1 MEFGSKNRFEAGQP
15 INTDDA
21 MNDMPK
27 NANDVFAQRVQE
39 RVADGTYTQEKA
51 DKLLEKARARSEE
64 KARNQAETDAYNAW
78 ANMTP
83 ADFEARENKVEE
95 EYDPVSTFQIYPRM
109 QGETSAEYGK
119 RLSEIKAAENQYL
132 EEHPEPTVE
141 KAAMSAYRD
150 MVNRRVESGDLKSD
164 EAEAMIQRREEQY
177 AEMEAE
183 KQAEVENAKVAD
195 SFAERQEQ
203 EKMAMAERIRKEV
216 PEALEFLEKHP
227 ELKPE
232 MVAAVRKLEELE
244 KISEINEQTDQKLN
258 EEMVRRNETFMK
270 AVEAFNAA
278 ARANEA
284 ARAKMAGL
292 EADAR
297 NGKTVSEEEF
307 KAVEDEIHATEV
319 NMQEAN
325 AAKKGAED
333 NYNAVEAATRAAAEK
348 QTADIN
354 KRINFYDRAV
364 AEEQEYYNVNVS
376 SLREKMAETEAANEA
391 ARAKMAG
398 LEADARNGKTV
409 SEEEFKAVEDEIHA
423 TEDMMSKIQKSLDFY
438 KGDQKESGEKLDE
451 WVDYKRATDKDQEF
465 IDKLEAAEAEKAG
478 KNTENVAEKD
488 GDGDGDED
496 IEIVAGKD
504 DPEIVAGKDDP
515 EIVAGKDEDGEKTSE
530 EEELETA
537 AKKGLFNKMRNFL
550 GLNEQ
555 AGNGIMSALRHSKIA
570 KAIFVTALSAVIL
583 NSLGGF
589 FSKHL
594 EDKSKD
600 LAQNQVKVEQGTNQ
614 KMPDLNELA
623 RRSLNVVDDSAER
636 KEVLDDLVNTKA
648 YGHDIE
654 VNINEGDW
662 SGTSSFFDANKHGK
676 FDLVSPVTDLEAL
689 KDMKNHEK
697 AEAIAE
703 GLSQKIDDPTLM
715 TEIAA
720 AMGNV
725 KVDGEGKNIQSLSD
739 WNDILRSAQD
749 DDVFRNNLLES
760 IKEGEDGWRDMVSKN
775 DLKLNHVDKGDTYIS
790 PYAVNIAEQGEN
802 PNLMMFVHQEVTA
815 TEDLDCLDFVDRDT
829 GESILDANKIGGYKY
844 NYLKACN
851 LIPEN
856 ATDEA
861 AQKIMAKYKVLGF
874 SQVCSQLLIEHVKT
888 GSGTELDTGT
898 EGTGEE
904 GTGTEG
910 TGEEGTGT
918 EGTGEEGTGTEGTG
932 EEGTGTEGTGEE
944 GTGTEGT
951 GEEGTGTEGT
961 GIEGTG
967 TEDEFNSG
975 IETGINT
982 GTEVEPDNAIN
993 VVPKT
998 EERVAN
1004 EYWDKASVTDY
1015 DQSTRGEVVD
1025 TAKSTKTSV
1034 NQEIT
1039 GSSSNTAQ
1047 DDFLKGGIQSTGN
1060 AATDAKYDGS
1070 NTEGWRGNTP
1080 STETGTQNIQEPT
1093 TPAEVNA
1100 INDSA
1105 ANQGSATANTENR
1118 TDQQNAD
1125 VFNDILNGN

>member
-1 MEFGSKNRFEAGQP
+1 M
-15 INTDDA
+15 
-21 MNDMPK
+21 
-27 NANDVFAQRVQE
+27 
-39 RVADGTYTQEKA
+39 
-51 DKLLEKARARSEE
+51 
-64 KARNQAETDAYNAW
+64 
-78 ANMTP
+78 
-83 ADFEARENKVEE
+83 
-95 EYDPVSTFQIYPRM
+95 
-109 QGETSAEYGK
+109 
-119 RLSEIKAAENQYL
+119 
-132 EEHPEPTVE
+132 
-141 KAAMSAYRD
+141 
-150 MVNRRVESGDLKSD
+150 NRRVESGDLKSD

-325 AAKKGAED
+325 AAKQGAED

-438 KGDQKESGEKLDE
+438 KSDQKESGEKLDE

-594 EDKSKD
+594 ENKSKD

-662 SGTSSFFDANKHGK
+662 SGTSSFFDADKHGK

-815 TEDLDCLDFVDRDT
+815 TENLDCLDFVDRDT

-888 GSGTELDTGT
+888 GSGTELD
-898 EGTGEE
+898 
-904 GTGTEG
+904 TGTEG

>member
-307 KAVEDEIHATEV
+307 KAVEDEIHATEA

-325 AAKKGAED
+325 AAKQGAED

-478 KNTENVAEKD
+478 KDTENVAEKD

-515 EIVAGKDEDGEKTSE
+515 EIVAGKDEDGEKTLE

-662 SGTSSFFDANKHGK
+662 SGTSSFFDADKHGK

-760 IKEGEDGWRDMVSKN
+760 IKEGEDGWRDMMSKN

-815 TEDLDCLDFVDRDT
+815 TENLDCLDFVDRDT

-888 GSGTELDTGT
+888 GSGTELD
-898 EGTGEE
+898 
-904 GTGTEG
+904 TGTEG

>member
-51 DKLLEKARARSEE
+51 DKLLEKARALSEE
-64 KARNQAETDAYNAW
+64 NARNQAETDAYNAW

-164 EAEAMIQRREEQY
+164 DAEAMIQRREEQY

-325 AAKKGAED
+325 AAKQGAED

-725 KVDGEGKNIQSLSD
+725 EIGGKGKNIQSLSD

-749 DDVFRNNLLES
+749 DDVFHNKLLKS

-775 DLKLNHVDKGDTYIS
+775 DLKLNHVNKGAIYIS

-815 TEDLDCLDFVDRDT
+815 TEDLDCLDFVDKNT
-829 GESILDANKIGGYKY
+829 GKSILDANKIGGYKY

-888 GSGTELDTGT
+888 DGGGDKTKTSAGNEGETTTSAGNEGETTTSVGNEGETITPSAVEGETTTPSAVEGETTTPSAVEGETITPSAVEVDNNIVPGSVGN
-898 EGTGEE
+898 EG
-904 GTGTEG
+904 
-910 TGEEGTGT
+910 
-918 EGTGEEGTGTEGTG
+918 
-932 EEGTGTEGTGEE
+932 
-944 GTGTEGT
+944 
-951 GEEGTGTEGT
+951 
-961 GIEGTG
+961 
-967 TEDEFNSG
+967 
-975 IETGINT
+975 ETT
-982 GTEVEPDNAIN
+982 FK

-1080 STETGTQNIQEPT
+1080 STEAGAQNIQEPT
-1093 TPAEVNA
+1093 TPVEVNA

>member
-27 NANDVFAQRVQE
+27 NANDVFAQRVKE

-64 KARNQAETDAYNAW
+64 NARNQAETDAYNAW

-132 EEHPEPTVE
+132 EEHPEPMVE

-183 KQAEVENAKVAD
+183 KQAEMENTKAAD

-307 KAVEDEIHATEV
+307 KAVEDEIHATE
-319 NMQEAN
+319 
-325 AAKKGAED
+325 
-333 NYNAVEAATRAAAEK
+333 
-348 QTADIN
+348 
-354 KRINFYDRAV
+354 
-364 AEEQEYYNVNVS
+364 
-376 SLREKMAETEAANEA
+376 
-391 ARAKMAG
+391 
-398 LEADARNGKTV
+398 
-409 SEEEFKAVEDEIHA
+409 
-423 TEDMMSKIQKSLDFY
+423 DMMSKIQKSLDFY
-438 KGDQKESGEKLDE
+438 KRDQKESGEKLDE
-451 WVDYKRATDKDQEF
+451 WVDYKRAADKDQEF

-488 GDGDGDED
+488 GDGEGDEEIEIVAGKD
-496 IEIVAGKD
+496 DPEIVAGKD

-662 SGTSSFFDANKHGK
+662 SGTSSFFDADKHGK

-725 KVDGEGKNIQSLSD
+725 EIGGKGKNIQSLSD

-749 DDVFRNNLLES
+749 DDVFHNKLLKS

-775 DLKLNHVDKGDTYIS
+775 DLKLNHVNKGAIYIS

-888 GSGTELDTGT
+888 DGGGDKTKTSAGNEGETTTSAGNEGETTTSVGNEGETITPSAVEGETITPSAVEGETITPSAVEGETITPSAVEVDNNIVPGSVGD
-898 EGTGEE
+898 EG
-904 GTGTEG
+904 
-910 TGEEGTGT
+910 
-918 EGTGEEGTGTEGTG
+918 
-932 EEGTGTEGTGEE
+932 
-944 GTGTEGT
+944 
-951 GEEGTGTEGT
+951 
-961 GIEGTG
+961 
-967 TEDEFNSG
+967 
-975 IETGINT
+975 ETT
-982 GTEVEPDNAIN
+982 FK

-998 EERVAN
+998 KERVAN

-1015 DQSTRGEVVD
+1015 EQATRGEVVD
-1025 TAKSTKTSV
+1025 TAKSTNTSV

-1047 DDFLKGGIQSTGN
+1047 DDFLNGGIQSTGN

-1080 STETGTQNIQEPT
+1080 STEAGAQNIQEPT

-1100 INDSA
+1100 VNDSA

-1125 VFNDILNGN
+1125 IFNDILNGN

>member
-27 NANDVFAQRVQE
+27 NANDVFAQRMQE
-39 RVADGTYTQEKA
+39 RVADGTYTQEEA

-164 EAEAMIQRREEQY
+164 DAEAMIQRREEQY

-307 KAVEDEIHATEV
+307 KAVEDEIHATEA

-325 AAKKGAED
+325 AAKQGAED
-333 NYNAVEAATRAAAEK
+333 NYNAVETATRAAAEK

-391 ARAKMAG
+391 ARAKMAE
-398 LEADARNGKTV
+398 LEADARNGKAV

-478 KNTENVAEKD
+478 KNTENVAGKD
-488 GDGDGDED
+488 GDKEGGED

-636 KEVLDDLVNTKA
+636 KEVLGDLVNTKA

-760 IKEGEDGWRDMVSKN
+760 IKEGEDGWRDMMSKN

-815 TEDLDCLDFVDRDT
+815 TENLDCLDFVDRDT

-951 GEEGTGTEGT
+951 G
-961 GIEGTG
+961 IEGTG

-982 GTEVEPDNAIN
+982 GTEVEPDNVIN

>member
-325 AAKKGAED
+325 AAKQGAED

-496 IEIVAGKD
+496 I
-504 DPEIVAGKDDP
+504 EIVAGKDDP

-815 TEDLDCLDFVDRDT
+815 TEDLDCLDFVDRNT

-888 GSGTELDTGT
+888 GSGTELD
-898 EGTGEE
+898 
-904 GTGTEG
+904 TGTEG

>member
-1 MEFGSKNRFEAGQP
+1 
-15 INTDDA
+15 
-21 MNDMPK
+21 
-27 NANDVFAQRVQE
+27 
-39 RVADGTYTQEKA
+39 
-51 DKLLEKARARSEE
+51 
-64 KARNQAETDAYNAW
+64 
-78 ANMTP
+78 MTP

-297 NGKTVSEEEF
+297 NGK
-307 KAVEDEIHATEV
+307 A
-319 NMQEAN
+319 
-325 AAKKGAED
+325 
-333 NYNAVEAATRAAAEK
+333 
-348 QTADIN
+348 
-354 KRINFYDRAV
+354 
-364 AEEQEYYNVNVS
+364 
-376 SLREKMAETEAANEA
+376 
-391 ARAKMAG
+391 
-398 LEADARNGKTV
+398 V

-623 RRSLNVVDDSAER
+623 RRSLNVVDDSVER

-662 SGTSSFFDANKHGK
+662 SGTSSFFDADKHGK

-760 IKEGEDGWRDMVSKN
+760 IKEGEDGWRDMMSKN

-802 PNLMMFVHQEVTA
+802 PNLMVFVHQEVTA
-815 TEDLDCLDFVDRDT
+815 TENLDCLDFVDRDT

-951 GEEGTGTEGT
+951 G
-961 GIEGTG
+961 IEGTG

-1004 EYWDKASVTDY
+1004 KYWDKASVTDY

>member
-164 EAEAMIQRREEQY
+164 DAEAMIQRREEQY

-244 KISEINEQTDQKLN
+244 KISEINEQADQKLN
-258 EEMVRRNETFMK
+258 EEMARRNETFMK

-307 KAVEDEIHATEV
+307 KAVEDEINATEA
-319 NMQEAN
+319 NMQDAN

-333 NYNAVEAATRAAAEK
+333 NYNAVETATRAAAEK

-398 LEADARNGKTV
+398 LEADARNGKAV

-438 KGDQKESGEKLDE
+438 KSDQKESGEKLDE
-451 WVDYKRATDKDQEF
+451 WVDYKRAADKDQEF

-662 SGTSSFFDANKHGK
+662 SGTSSFFDADKHGK

-725 KVDGEGKNIQSLSD
+725 EIGGKGKNIQSLSD

-749 DDVFRNNLLES
+749 DDVFHNKLLKS

-775 DLKLNHVDKGDTYIS
+775 DLKLNHVNKGAIYIS

-815 TEDLDCLDFVDRDT
+815 TEDLDCLDFVDRNT

-888 GSGTELDTGT
+888 DGGGDKTKTSAGNEGETTTSVGNEGETITPSAVEGETTTPSAVEGETTTPSAVEGETITPSAVEVDNNIVPGSVGN
-898 EGTGEE
+898 EG
-904 GTGTEG
+904 
-910 TGEEGTGT
+910 
-918 EGTGEEGTGTEGTG
+918 
-932 EEGTGTEGTGEE
+932 
-944 GTGTEGT
+944 
-951 GEEGTGTEGT
+951 
-961 GIEGTG
+961 
-967 TEDEFNSG
+967 
-975 IETGINT
+975 ETT
-982 GTEVEPDNAIN
+982 FK

-1004 EYWDKASVTDY
+1004 EYWDEPSVTDY
-1015 DQSTRGEVVD
+1015 EQSTGGEVVN
-1025 TAKSTKTSV
+1025 TAESTNTNV
-1034 NQEIT
+1034 NQEIA
-1039 GSSSNTAQ
+1039 GNSSNTAQ
-1047 DDFLKGGIQSTGN
+1047 DDFLRGGIQSAGN
-1060 AATDAKYDGS
+1060 AVTDAKYDGS
-1070 NTEGWRGNTP
+1070 NTEGRKGNVS
-1080 STETGTQNIQEPT
+1080 STETGAQNIQEPT

>member
-27 NANDVFAQRVQE
+27 NANDVFAQRMQE
-39 RVADGTYTQEKA
+39 RVADGTYTQEEA

-164 EAEAMIQRREEQY
+164 DAEAMIQRREEQY

-244 KISEINEQTDQKLN
+244 KISEINEQADQKLN
-258 EEMVRRNETFMK
+258 EEMARRNETFMK

-284 ARAKMAGL
+284 ARAKKARL

-297 NGKTVSEEEF
+297 NGKAVSEEEF
-307 KAVEDEIHATEV
+307 KAVEDEINATEA
-319 NMQEAN
+319 NMQDAN

-333 NYNAVEAATRAAAEK
+333 NYNAVETTTRAAAEK

-391 ARAKMAG
+391 ARAKKAR
-398 LEADARNGKTV
+398 LEADARNGKAV
-409 SEEEFKAVEDEIHA
+409 SEEEFKAVEDEINA
-423 TEDMMSKIQKSLDFY
+423 TEDMMNKIQKSLDFY
-438 KGDQKESGEKLDE
+438 KSDQKESGEKLDK
-451 WVDYKRATDKDQEF
+451 WVDYKRAADKDQEF
-465 IDKLEAAEAEKAG
+465 IDKIEAAEDKKAG
-478 KNTENVAEKD
+478 KGTENVTGKD
-488 GDGDGDED
+488 GDGDGGKDIEIVAGKD

-504 DPEIVAGKDDP
+504 DPEIVAGKD
-515 EIVAGKDEDGEKTSE
+515 KDGEKNPGGD
-530 EEELETA
+530 ELETA

-662 SGTSSFFDANKHGK
+662 SGTSSFFDADKHGK

-689 KDMKNHEK
+689 KGMEKHEK

-720 AMGNV
+720 VMGNV
-725 KVDGEGKNIQSLSD
+725 EIGGKGKNIQSLSD

-749 DDVFRNNLLES
+749 DDVFHNKLLKS

-775 DLKLNHVDKGDTYIS
+775 DLKLNHVNKGAIYIS

-815 TEDLDCLDFVDRDT
+815 TEDLDCLDFVDRNT
-829 GESILDANKIGGYKY
+829 GKSILDANKIGGYKY
-844 NYLKACN
+844 NYLKTCN

-888 GSGTELDTGT
+888 DGGGDKTKTSAGNEGETTTSAGNEGETTTSVGNEGETITPSAVEGETTTPSAVEGETITPSAVEGETITPSAVEVDNNIVPGSVGN
-898 EGTGEE
+898 EG
-904 GTGTEG
+904 
-910 TGEEGTGT
+910 
-918 EGTGEEGTGTEGTG
+918 
-932 EEGTGTEGTGEE
+932 
-944 GTGTEGT
+944 
-951 GEEGTGTEGT
+951 
-961 GIEGTG
+961 
-967 TEDEFNSG
+967 
-975 IETGINT
+975 ETT
-982 GTEVEPDNAIN
+982 FK

-1004 EYWDKASVTDY
+1004 EYWDEPSVTDY
-1015 DQSTRGEVVD
+1015 EQSTGGEVVN
-1025 TAKSTKTSV
+1025 TAKSTNTNV

-1039 GSSSNTAQ
+1039 GNSSNTAQ
-1047 DDFLKGGIQSTGN
+1047 DDFLKGGIQSAGN
-1060 AATDAKYDGS
+1060 AVTDAKYDGS
-1070 NTEGWRGNTP
+1070 NTEGRKGNVS
-1080 STETGTQNIQEPT
+1080 STETGAQNIQEPT

-1125 VFNDILNGN
+1125 IFNDILNGN

>member
-27 NANDVFAQRVQE
+27 NANDVFAQRMQE
-39 RVADGTYTQEKA
+39 RVADGTYTQEEA

-164 EAEAMIQRREEQY
+164 DAEAMIQRREEQY

-307 KAVEDEIHATEV
+307 KAVEDEIHATEA

-325 AAKKGAED
+325 AAKQGAED
-333 NYNAVEAATRAAAEK
+333 NYNAVETATRAAAEK

-391 ARAKMAG
+391 ARAKMAE

-636 KEVLDDLVNTKA
+636 KEVLGDLVNTKA

-760 IKEGEDGWRDMVSKN
+760 IKEGEDGWRDMMSKN

-815 TEDLDCLDFVDRDT
+815 TENLDCLDFVDRDT

-888 GSGTELDTGT
+888 GSGTELD
-898 EGTGEE
+898 
-904 GTGTEG
+904 TGTEG

>member
-51 DKLLEKARARSEE
+51 DKLLEKARALSEE
-64 KARNQAETDAYNAW
+64 NARNQAETDAYNAW

-325 AAKKGAED
+325 AAKQGAED

-478 KNTENVAEKD
+478 KDTENVAEKD

-504 DPEIVAGKDDP
+504 DPEIVAGKDNP

-636 KEVLDDLVNTKA
+636 KEVLDDFVNTKA

-662 SGTSSFFDANKHGK
+662 SGTSSFFDADKHGK

-689 KDMKNHEK
+689 KGMEKHEK

-815 TEDLDCLDFVDRDT
+815 TENLDCLDFVDRDT

-874 SQVCSQLLIEHVKT
+874 SQVCSQLLIEHVEK
-888 GSGTELDTGT
+888 GSGTELD
-898 EGTGEE
+898 
-904 GTGTEG
+904 TGTEG

-982 GTEVEPDNAIN
+982 GTEVEPDNVIN

-1070 NTEGWRGNTP
+1070 NTEGWRGSIP

-1125 VFNDILNGN
+1125 IFNDILNGN

>member
-27 NANDVFAQRVQE
+27 NANDVFAQRMQE
-39 RVADGTYTQEKA
+39 RVADGTYTQEEA

-164 EAEAMIQRREEQY
+164 DAEAMIQRREEQY

-244 KISEINEQTDQKLN
+244 KISEINEQADQKLN
-258 EEMVRRNETFMK
+258 EEMARRNETFMK

-284 ARAKMAGL
+284 ARAKKARL

-297 NGKTVSEEEF
+297 NGKAVSEEEF
-307 KAVEDEIHATEV
+307 KAVEDEINATEA
-319 NMQEAN
+319 NMQDAN

-333 NYNAVEAATRAAAEK
+333 NYNAVETTTRAAAEK

-391 ARAKMAG
+391 ARAKKAR
-398 LEADARNGKTV
+398 LEADARNGKAV
-409 SEEEFKAVEDEIHA
+409 SEEEFKAVEDEINA
-423 TEDMMSKIQKSLDFY
+423 TEDMMNKIQKSLDFY
-438 KGDQKESGEKLDE
+438 KSDQKESGEKLDK
-451 WVDYKRATDKDQEF
+451 WVDYKRAADKDQEF
-465 IDKLEAAEAEKAG
+465 IDKIEAAEDKKAG
-478 KNTENVAEKD
+478 KGTENVTGKD
-488 GDGDGDED
+488 GDGDGGKDIEIVAGKD

-504 DPEIVAGKDDP
+504 DPEIVAGKD
-515 EIVAGKDEDGEKTSE
+515 KDGEKNPGGD
-530 EEELETA
+530 ELETA

-662 SGTSSFFDANKHGK
+662 SGTSSFFDADKHGK

-689 KDMKNHEK
+689 KGMEKHEK

-720 AMGNV
+720 VMGNV
-725 KVDGEGKNIQSLSD
+725 EIGGKGKNIQSLSD

-749 DDVFRNNLLES
+749 DDVFHNKLLKS

-775 DLKLNHVDKGDTYIS
+775 DLKLNHVNKGAIYIS

-815 TEDLDCLDFVDRDT
+815 TEDLDCLDFVDRNT
-829 GESILDANKIGGYKY
+829 GKSILDANKIGGYKY
-844 NYLKACN
+844 NYLKTCN

-888 GSGTELDTGT
+888 DGGGDKTKTSAGNEGETTTSVGNEGETITPSAVEGETTTPSAVEGETITPSAVEGETITPSAVEVDNNIVPGSVGN
-898 EGTGEE
+898 EG
-904 GTGTEG
+904 
-910 TGEEGTGT
+910 
-918 EGTGEEGTGTEGTG
+918 
-932 EEGTGTEGTGEE
+932 
-944 GTGTEGT
+944 
-951 GEEGTGTEGT
+951 
-961 GIEGTG
+961 
-967 TEDEFNSG
+967 
-975 IETGINT
+975 ETT
-982 GTEVEPDNAIN
+982 FK

-1004 EYWDKASVTDY
+1004 EYWDEPSVTDY
-1015 DQSTRGEVVD
+1015 EQSTGGEVVN
-1025 TAKSTKTSV
+1025 TAKSTNTNV

-1039 GSSSNTAQ
+1039 GNSSNTAQ
-1047 DDFLKGGIQSTGN
+1047 DDFLKGGIQSAGN
-1060 AATDAKYDGS
+1060 AVTDAKYDGS
-1070 NTEGWRGNTP
+1070 NTEGRKGNVS
-1080 STETGTQNIQEPT
+1080 STETGAQNIQEPT

-1125 VFNDILNGN
+1125 IFNDILNGN

>member
-27 NANDVFAQRVQE
+27 NANDVFAQRMQE

-51 DKLLEKARARSEE
+51 DKLLEKARALSEE
-64 KARNQAETDAYNAW
+64 NARNQAETDAYNAW

-141 KAAMSAYRD
+141 KAAMRAYRD

-164 EAEAMIQRREEQY
+164 DAEAMIQRREEQY

-258 EEMVRRNETFMK
+258 EEMARRNETFMK

-325 AAKKGAED
+325 AAKQGAED

-364 AEEQEYYNVNVS
+364 AEEQEYYNMNVS
-376 SLREKMAETEAANEA
+376 SLREKMAETEAANAA

-815 TEDLDCLDFVDRDT
+815 TEDLDCLDFVDRNT

-898 EGTGEE
+898 EGTGE
-904 GTGTEG
+904 
-910 TGEEGTGT
+910 

>member
-27 NANDVFAQRVQE
+27 NANDVFARRMQE
-39 RVADGTYTQEKA
+39 RVADGTYTQEEA

-244 KISEINEQTDQKLN
+244 KISEINEQADQKLN

-307 KAVEDEIHATEV
+307 KAVEDEIHATEA

-325 AAKKGAED
+325 AAKQGAED

-364 AEEQEYYNVNVS
+364 SEEQEYYNVNVS
-376 SLREKMAETEAANEA
+376 SLREKMAETEAANGA

-423 TEDMMSKIQKSLDFY
+423 TEDMMNKIQKSLDFY
-438 KGDQKESGEKLDE
+438 KSDQKESGEKLDE

-465 IDKLEAAEAEKAG
+465 IDKLEATEAEKAG
-478 KNTENVAEKD
+478 KNTENVAGKD
-488 GDGDGDED
+488 GDEEGGED
-496 IEIVAGKD
+496 I
-504 DPEIVAGKDDP
+504 EIVAGKDDP

-594 EDKSKD
+594 ENKSKD

-662 SGTSSFFDANKHGK
+662 SGTSSFFDADKHGK

-760 IKEGEDGWRDMVSKN
+760 IKEGEDGWRDMMSKN

-815 TEDLDCLDFVDRDT
+815 TENLDCLDFVDRDT

-888 GSGTELDTGT
+888 DGGGDKTKTSAGNEGETTTSAGNEGETTTSVGNEGETITPSAVEGETITPSAVEGETITPSAVEGETITPSAVEVDNNIVPGSVGN
-898 EGTGEE
+898 EG
-904 GTGTEG
+904 
-910 TGEEGTGT
+910 
-918 EGTGEEGTGTEGTG
+918 
-932 EEGTGTEGTGEE
+932 
-944 GTGTEGT
+944 
-951 GEEGTGTEGT
+951 
-961 GIEGTG
+961 
-967 TEDEFNSG
+967 
-975 IETGINT
+975 ETT
-982 GTEVEPDNAIN
+982 FK

>member
-325 AAKKGAED
+325 AAKQGAED

-815 TEDLDCLDFVDRDT
+815 TEDLDCLDFVDRNT

-888 GSGTELDTGT
+888 GSGTELD
-898 EGTGEE
+898 
-904 GTGTEG
+904 TGTEG

>member
-78 ANMTP
+78 VNMTP

-307 KAVEDEIHATEV
+307 KAVEDEIHVTEA

-325 AAKKGAED
+325 AAKQGAED
-333 NYNAVEAATRAAAEK
+333 NYNAVETATRAAAEK
-348 QTADIN
+348 QMADIN

-398 LEADARNGKTV
+398 LEADARNGKAV

-594 EDKSKD
+594 ENKSKD

-662 SGTSSFFDANKHGK
+662 SGTSSFFDADKHGK

-760 IKEGEDGWRDMVSKN
+760 IKEGEDGWRDMMSKN

-815 TEDLDCLDFVDRDT
+815 TENLDCLDFVDRDT

-888 GSGTELDTGT
+888 GSGTELD
-898 EGTGEE
+898 
-904 GTGTEG
+904 
-910 TGEEGTGT
+910 TGT

>member
-51 DKLLEKARARSEE
+51 DKLLEKARALSEE
-64 KARNQAETDAYNAW
+64 NARNQAETDAYNAW

-164 EAEAMIQRREEQY
+164 DAEAMIQRREEQY

-244 KISEINEQTDQKLN
+244 KISEINEQADQKLN
-258 EEMVRRNETFMK
+258 EEMARRNETFMK

-297 NGKTVSEEEF
+297 NGKAVSEEEF

-325 AAKKGAED
+325 AAKQGAED

-398 LEADARNGKTV
+398 LEADARNGKAV

-423 TEDMMSKIQKSLDFY
+423 TEDMMNKIQKSLDFY
-438 KGDQKESGEKLDE
+438 KSDQKESGEKLDE

-465 IDKLEAAEAEKAG
+465 IDKIEAAEDKKAG
-478 KNTENVAEKD
+478 KGTENVTGKD
-488 GDGDGDED
+488 GDGDG
-496 IEIVAGKD
+496 GKD
-504 DPEIVAGKDDP
+504 IEIVAGKDDP

-594 EDKSKD
+594 QDKSKD

-623 RRSLNVVDDSAER
+623 RRSLNVVDDSAEH

-662 SGTSSFFDANKHGK
+662 SGTSSFFDADKHGK

-689 KDMKNHEK
+689 KGMEKHEK

-815 TEDLDCLDFVDRDT
+815 TENLDCLDFVDRDT

-888 GSGTELDTGT
+888 DGGGDKTKTSAGNEGETTTSAGNEGETTTSVGNEGETITPSAVEGETTTPSAVEGETTTPSAVEGETITPSAVEVDNNIVPGSVGN
-898 EGTGEE
+898 EG
-904 GTGTEG
+904 
-910 TGEEGTGT
+910 
-918 EGTGEEGTGTEGTG
+918 
-932 EEGTGTEGTGEE
+932 
-944 GTGTEGT
+944 
-951 GEEGTGTEGT
+951 
-961 GIEGTG
+961 
-967 TEDEFNSG
+967 
-975 IETGINT
+975 ETT
-982 GTEVEPDNAIN
+982 FK

-1004 EYWDKASVTDY
+1004 EYWDEPSVTDY
-1015 DQSTRGEVVD
+1015 EQSTGGEVVN
-1025 TAKSTKTSV
+1025 TAESTNTNV

-1039 GSSSNTAQ
+1039 GNSSNTAQ
-1047 DDFLKGGIQSTGN
+1047 DDFLNGGIQGAGN
-1060 AATDAKYDGS
+1060 AVTDAKYDGS
-1070 NTEGWRGNTP
+1070 NTEGRKGNVS

>member
-325 AAKKGAED
+325 AAKQGAED

-451 WVDYKRATDKDQEF
+451 WVDYKRVTDKDQEF

-815 TEDLDCLDFVDRDT
+815 TEDLDCLDFVDRNT

-888 GSGTELDTGT
+888 GSGTELD
-898 EGTGEE
+898 
-904 GTGTEG
+904 
-910 TGEEGTGT
+910 
-918 EGTGEEGTGTEGTG
+918 TGTEGTG

>member
-51 DKLLEKARARSEE
+51 DKLLEKARALSEE
-64 KARNQAETDAYNAW
+64 NARNQAETDAYNAW

-83 ADFEARENKVEE
+83 TDFEARENKVEE

-119 RLSEIKAAENQYL
+119 RLSETKAAENQYL

-164 EAEAMIQRREEQY
+164 DAEAMIQRREEQY

-284 ARAKMAGL
+284 ARAKMA
-292 EADAR
+292 
-297 NGKTVSEEEF
+297 
-307 KAVEDEIHATEV
+307 
-319 NMQEAN
+319 
-325 AAKKGAED
+325 
-333 NYNAVEAATRAAAEK
+333 
-348 QTADIN
+348 DIN

-398 LEADARNGKTV
+398 LEADARNGKAV

-504 DPEIVAGKDDP
+504 DPEIVAGKD
-515 EIVAGKDEDGEKTSE
+515 EDGEKTSE

-594 EDKSKD
+594 ENKSKD

-662 SGTSSFFDANKHGK
+662 SGTSSFFDADKHGK

-725 KVDGEGKNIQSLSD
+725 EIGGKGKNIQSLSD

-749 DDVFRNNLLES
+749 DDVFHNKLLKS

-815 TEDLDCLDFVDRDT
+815 TENLDCLDFVDRDT

-888 GSGTELDTGT
+888 GSGTELD
-898 EGTGEE
+898 
-904 GTGTEG
+904 
-910 TGEEGTGT
+910 
-918 EGTGEEGTGTEGTG
+918 TGTEGTG

>member
-78 ANMTP
+78 VNMTP

-195 SFAERQEQ
+195 SFDERQEQ

-325 AAKKGAED
+325 AAKQGAED

-465 IDKLEAAEAEKAG
+465 IDKLE
-478 KNTENVAEKD
+478 
-488 GDGDGDED
+488 
-496 IEIVAGKD
+496 
-504 DPEIVAGKDDP
+504 
-515 EIVAGKDEDGEKTSE
+515 
-530 EEELETA
+530 TA

-648 YGHDIE
+648 YGHDIV

-932 EEGTGTEGTGEE
+932 EEGTGTEGTG
-944 GTGTEGT
+944 
-951 GEEGTGTEGT
+951 
-961 GIEGTG
+961 IEGTG

>member
-51 DKLLEKARARSEE
+51 DKLLEKARALSEE
-64 KARNQAETDAYNAW
+64 NARNQAETDAYNAW

-177 AEMEAE
+177 AE
-183 KQAEVENAKVAD
+183 VENAKVAD

-244 KISEINEQTDQKLN
+244 KISEINEQADQKLN
-258 EEMVRRNETFMK
+258 EEMARRNETFMK

-297 NGKTVSEEEF
+297 NGKAVSEEEF

-325 AAKKGAED
+325 AAKQGAED

-398 LEADARNGKTV
+398 LEADARNGKAV

-423 TEDMMSKIQKSLDFY
+423 TEDMMNKIQKSLDFY
-438 KGDQKESGEKLDE
+438 KSDQKESGEKLDE

-465 IDKLEAAEAEKAG
+465 IDKIEAAEDKKAG
-478 KNTENVAEKD
+478 KGTENVTGKD
-488 GDGDGDED
+488 GDGDG
-496 IEIVAGKD
+496 GKD
-504 DPEIVAGKDDP
+504 IEIVAGKDDP

-648 YGHDIE
+648 YGRDIE

-703 GLSQKIDDPTLM
+703 GLSQKVDDPTLM

-725 KVDGEGKNIQSLSD
+725 EIGGKGKNIQSLSD

-749 DDVFRNNLLES
+749 DDVFHNKLLKS

-775 DLKLNHVDKGDTYIS
+775 DLKLNHVNKGAIYIS

-815 TEDLDCLDFVDRDT
+815 TEDLDCLDFVDKNT
-829 GESILDANKIGGYKY
+829 GKSILDANKIGGYKY

-888 GSGTELDTGT
+888 GSGTELD
-898 EGTGEE
+898 
-904 GTGTEG
+904 
-910 TGEEGTGT
+910 TGT

>member
-325 AAKKGAED
+325 AAKQGAED

-504 DPEIVAGKDDP
+504 DPEIVAGKD
-515 EIVAGKDEDGEKTSE
+515 EDGEKTSE

-555 AGNGIMSALRHSKIA
+555 TGNGIMSALRHSKIA

-725 KVDGEGKNIQSLSD
+725 EIGGKGKNIQSLSD

-749 DDVFRNNLLES
+749 DDVFHNKLLKS

-775 DLKLNHVDKGDTYIS
+775 DLKLNHVNKGAIYIS

-815 TEDLDCLDFVDRDT
+815 TEDLDCLDFVDKNT
-829 GESILDANKIGGYKY
+829 GKSILDANKIGGYKY

-888 GSGTELDTGT
+888 DGGGDKTKTSAGNEGETTTSAGNEGETTTSVGNEGETITPSAVEGETTTPSAVEGETTTPSAVEGETITPSAVEVDNNIVPGSVGN
-898 EGTGEE
+898 EG
-904 GTGTEG
+904 
-910 TGEEGTGT
+910 
-918 EGTGEEGTGTEGTG
+918 
-932 EEGTGTEGTGEE
+932 
-944 GTGTEGT
+944 
-951 GEEGTGTEGT
+951 
-961 GIEGTG
+961 
-967 TEDEFNSG
+967 
-975 IETGINT
+975 ETT
-982 GTEVEPDNAIN
+982 FK

-1004 EYWDKASVTDY
+1004 EYWDEPSVTDY
-1015 DQSTRGEVVD
+1015 EQSTGGEVVD

-1047 DDFLKGGIQSTGN
+1047 DDFLRGGIQSAGN
-1060 AATDAKYDGS
+1060 AVTDAKYDGS

-1080 STETGTQNIQEPT
+1080 STEAGAQNIQEPT
-1093 TPAEVNA
+1093 TPVEVNA

-1125 VFNDILNGN
+1125 IFNDILNGN

>member
-78 ANMTP
+78 VNMTP

-325 AAKKGAED
+325 AAKQGAED

-648 YGHDIE
+648 YGHDIV

-951 GEEGTGTEGT
+951 G
-961 GIEGTG
+961 IEGTG

>member
-27 NANDVFAQRVQE
+27 NANDVFAQRMQE
-39 RVADGTYTQEKA
+39 RVADGTYTQEEA

-183 KQAEVENAKVAD
+183 KQAEVENAKVVD

-325 AAKKGAED
+325 AAKQGAED

-496 IEIVAGKD
+496 I
-504 DPEIVAGKDDP
+504 EIVAGKDDP

-815 TEDLDCLDFVDRDT
+815 TEDLDCLDFVDRNT

-888 GSGTELDTGT
+888 GSGTELD
-898 EGTGEE
+898 
-904 GTGTEG
+904 TGTEG

-1070 NTEGWRGNTP
+1070 NTEGWRGNTQ

>member
-325 AAKKGAED
+325 AAKQGAED
-333 NYNAVEAATRAAAEK
+333 NYNAVETATRAAAEK

-951 GEEGTGTEGT
+951 G
-961 GIEGTG
+961 IEGTG

-1015 DQSTRGEVVD
+1015 DQSTRGDVVD

>member
-1 MEFGSKNRFEAGQP
+1 
-15 INTDDA
+15 
-21 MNDMPK
+21 
-27 NANDVFAQRVQE
+27 
-39 RVADGTYTQEKA
+39 
-51 DKLLEKARARSEE
+51 
-64 KARNQAETDAYNAW
+64 
-78 ANMTP
+78 
-83 ADFEARENKVEE
+83 
-95 EYDPVSTFQIYPRM
+95 
-109 QGETSAEYGK
+109 
-119 RLSEIKAAENQYL
+119 
-132 EEHPEPTVE
+132 
-141 KAAMSAYRD
+141 
-150 MVNRRVESGDLKSD
+150 
-164 EAEAMIQRREEQY
+164 
-177 AEMEAE
+177 
-183 KQAEVENAKVAD
+183 
-195 SFAERQEQ
+195 
-203 EKMAMAERIRKEV
+203 
-216 PEALEFLEKHP
+216 
-227 ELKPE
+227 
-232 MVAAVRKLEELE
+232 
-244 KISEINEQTDQKLN
+244 
-258 EEMVRRNETFMK
+258 
-270 AVEAFNAA
+270 
-278 ARANEA
+278 
-284 ARAKMAGL
+284 
-292 EADAR
+292 
-297 NGKTVSEEEF
+297 
-307 KAVEDEIHATEV
+307 
-319 NMQEAN
+319 
-325 AAKKGAED
+325 
-333 NYNAVEAATRAAAEK
+333 
-348 QTADIN
+348 
-354 KRINFYDRAV
+354 
-364 AEEQEYYNVNVS
+364 
-376 SLREKMAETEAANEA
+376 
-391 ARAKMAG
+391 
-398 LEADARNGKTV
+398 
-409 SEEEFKAVEDEIHA
+409 
-423 TEDMMSKIQKSLDFY
+423 
-438 KGDQKESGEKLDE
+438 
-451 WVDYKRATDKDQEF
+451 
-465 IDKLEAAEAEKAG
+465 
-478 KNTENVAEKD
+478 
-488 GDGDGDED
+488 
-496 IEIVAGKD
+496 
-504 DPEIVAGKDDP
+504 
-515 EIVAGKDEDGEKTSE
+515 
-530 EEELETA
+530 
-537 AKKGLFNKMRNFL
+537 
-550 GLNEQ
+550 
-555 AGNGIMSALRHSKIA
+555 
-570 KAIFVTALSAVIL
+570 
-583 NSLGGF
+583 
-589 FSKHL
+589 
-594 EDKSKD
+594 
-600 LAQNQVKVEQGTNQ
+600 
-614 KMPDLNELA
+614 MPDLNELV

-725 KVDGEGKNIQSLSD
+725 EIGGKGKNIQSLSD

-749 DDVFRNNLLES
+749 DDVFHNKLLKS

-775 DLKLNHVDKGDTYIS
+775 DLKLNHVNKGAIYIS

-815 TEDLDCLDFVDRDT
+815 TEDLDCLDFVDKNT
-829 GESILDANKIGGYKY
+829 GKSILDANKIGGYKY

-888 GSGTELDTGT
+888 DGGGDKTKTSAGNEGETTTSAGNEGETTTSVGNEGETTTPSAVEGETTTPSAVEGETITPSAVEVDNNIVPGSVGN
-898 EGTGEE
+898 EG
-904 GTGTEG
+904 
-910 TGEEGTGT
+910 
-918 EGTGEEGTGTEGTG
+918 
-932 EEGTGTEGTGEE
+932 
-944 GTGTEGT
+944 
-951 GEEGTGTEGT
+951 
-961 GIEGTG
+961 
-967 TEDEFNSG
+967 
-975 IETGINT
+975 ETT
-982 GTEVEPDNAIN
+982 FK

-1080 STETGTQNIQEPT
+1080 STEAGAQNIQEPT
-1093 TPAEVNA
+1093 TPVEVNA

>member
-27 NANDVFAQRVQE
+27 NANDVFAQRMQE
-39 RVADGTYTQEKA
+39 RVVDGTYTQEEA

-164 EAEAMIQRREEQY
+164 DAEAMIQRREEQY

-307 KAVEDEIHATEV
+307 KAVEDEIHATEA

-325 AAKKGAED
+325 AAKQGAED
-333 NYNAVEAATRAAAEK
+333 NYNAVETATRAAAEK

-391 ARAKMAG
+391 ARAKMAE
-398 LEADARNGKTV
+398 LEADARNGKAV

-478 KNTENVAEKD
+478 KNTENVAGKD
-488 GDGDGDED
+488 GDKEGGED

-636 KEVLDDLVNTKA
+636 KEVLGDLVNTKA

-760 IKEGEDGWRDMVSKN
+760 IKEGEDGWRDMMSKN

-815 TEDLDCLDFVDRDT
+815 TENLDCLDFVDRDT

-888 GSGTELDTGT
+888 GSGTELD
-898 EGTGEE
+898 
-904 GTGTEG
+904 
-910 TGEEGTGT
+910 
-918 EGTGEEGTGTEGTG
+918 TGTEGTG

>member
-27 NANDVFAQRVQE
+27 NANDVFAQRMQE
-39 RVADGTYTQEKA
+39 RVADGTYTQEEA

-164 EAEAMIQRREEQY
+164 DAEAMIQRREEQY

-325 AAKKGAED
+325 AAKQGAED
-333 NYNAVEAATRAAAEK
+333 NYNAVETATRAAAEK
-348 QTADIN
+348 QMADIN

-398 LEADARNGKTV
+398 LEADARNGKAV

-594 EDKSKD
+594 ENKSKD

-662 SGTSSFFDANKHGK
+662 SGTSSFFDADKHGK

-725 KVDGEGKNIQSLSD
+725 EVDGEGKNIQSLSD

-760 IKEGEDGWRDMVSKN
+760 IKEGEDGWRDMMSKN

-815 TEDLDCLDFVDRDT
+815 TENLDCLDFVDRDT

-888 GSGTELDTGT
+888 GSGTELD
-898 EGTGEE
+898 
-904 GTGTEG
+904 
-910 TGEEGTGT
+910 
-918 EGTGEEGTGTEGTG
+918 TGTEGTG

>member
-51 DKLLEKARARSEE
+51 DRLLEKARALSEE

-183 KQAEVENAKVAD
+183 KQAEMENTKAAD

-297 NGKTVSEEEF
+297 NGKAVSEEEF
-307 KAVEDEIHATEV
+307 KAVEDEIHATEA

-325 AAKKGAED
+325 AAKQGAED
-333 NYNAVEAATRAAAEK
+333 NYNAVEMATRAAAEK
-348 QTADIN
+348 QMADIN

-376 SLREKMAETEAANEA
+376 SLREKMAEIEAANEA

-594 EDKSKD
+594 QDKSKD

-636 KEVLDDLVNTKA
+636 KEVLNDLVNTKA

-662 SGTSSFFDANKHGK
+662 SGTSSFFDADKHGK

-697 AEAIAE
+697 AEVIAE

-815 TEDLDCLDFVDRDT
+815 TEDLDCLDFVDRNT
-829 GESILDANKIGGYKY
+829 GKSILDANKIGGYKY
-844 NYLKACN
+844 NYLKTCN

-944 GTGTEGT
+944 GTGTED
-951 GEEGTGTEGT
+951 TGT
-961 GIEGTG
+961 EGTG

>member
-27 NANDVFAQRVQE
+27 NANDVFAQRMQE
-39 RVADGTYTQEKA
+39 RVADGTYTQEEA

-164 EAEAMIQRREEQY
+164 DAEAMIQRREEQY

-307 KAVEDEIHATEV
+307 KAVEDEIHVTEA

-325 AAKKGAED
+325 AAKQGAED
-333 NYNAVEAATRAAAEK
+333 NYNAVETATRAAAEK
-348 QTADIN
+348 QMADIN

-398 LEADARNGKTV
+398 LEADARNGKAV

-594 EDKSKD
+594 ENKSKD

-760 IKEGEDGWRDMVSKN
+760 IKEGEDGWRDMMSKN

-815 TEDLDCLDFVDRDT
+815 TENLDCLDFVDRDT

-888 GSGTELDTGT
+888 GSGTELD
-898 EGTGEE
+898 
-904 GTGTEG
+904 TGTEG

>member
-27 NANDVFAQRVQE
+27 NANDVFAQRMQE

-51 DKLLEKARARSEE
+51 DKLLEKARALSEE
-64 KARNQAETDAYNAW
+64 NARNQAETDAYNAW

-83 ADFEARENKVEE
+83 TDFEARENKVEE

-164 EAEAMIQRREEQY
+164 DAEAMIQRREEQY

-297 NGKTVSEEEF
+297 NGKAVSEEEF
-307 KAVEDEIHATEV
+307 KAVEDEIHATEA

-325 AAKKGAED
+325 AAKQGAED
-333 NYNAVEAATRAAAEK
+333 NYNAVEMATRAAAEK
-348 QTADIN
+348 QMADIN

-376 SLREKMAETEAANEA
+376 SLREKMAEIEAANEA

-594 EDKSKD
+594 ENKSKD

-662 SGTSSFFDANKHGK
+662 SGTSSFFDADKHGK

-760 IKEGEDGWRDMVSKN
+760 IKEGEDGWRDMMSKN

-815 TEDLDCLDFVDRDT
+815 TENLDCLDFVDRDT

-888 GSGTELDTGT
+888 GSGTELD
-898 EGTGEE
+898 
-904 GTGTEG
+904 TGTEG

>member
-51 DKLLEKARARSEE
+51 DRLLEKARALSEE

-183 KQAEVENAKVAD
+183 KQAEMENTKAAD

-325 AAKKGAED
+325 AAKQGAED

-438 KGDQKESGEKLDE
+438 KSDQKESGEKLDE

-496 IEIVAGKD
+496 I
-504 DPEIVAGKDDP
+504 EIVAGKDDP

-594 EDKSKD
+594 QDKSKD

-623 RRSLNVVDDSAER
+623 RRSLNVVDDSAEH

-662 SGTSSFFDANKHGK
+662 SGTSSFFDADKHGK

-689 KDMKNHEK
+689 KGMEKHEK

-775 DLKLNHVDKGDTYIS
+775 DLKLNHVNKGAIYIS

-815 TEDLDCLDFVDRDT
+815 TEDLDCLDFVDRNT
-829 GESILDANKIGGYKY
+829 GKSILDANKIGGYKY
-844 NYLKACN
+844 NYLKTCN

-888 GSGTELDTGT
+888 DGGGDKTKTSAGNEGETTTSVGNEGETITPSAVEGETTTPSAVEGETITPSAVEVDNNIVPGSVGN
-898 EGTGEE
+898 EG
-904 GTGTEG
+904 
-910 TGEEGTGT
+910 
-918 EGTGEEGTGTEGTG
+918 
-932 EEGTGTEGTGEE
+932 
-944 GTGTEGT
+944 
-951 GEEGTGTEGT
+951 
-961 GIEGTG
+961 
-967 TEDEFNSG
+967 
-975 IETGINT
+975 ETT
-982 GTEVEPDNAIN
+982 FK

-1004 EYWDKASVTDY
+1004 EYWDEPSVTDY
-1015 DQSTRGEVVD
+1015 EQSTGGEVVN
-1025 TAKSTKTSV
+1025 TAKSTNTNV

-1039 GSSSNTAQ
+1039 GNSSNTAQ
-1047 DDFLKGGIQSTGN
+1047 DDFLNGGIQSTGN
-1060 AATDAKYDGS
+1060 AVTDAKYDGS
-1070 NTEGWRGNTP
+1070 NTEGWKGNVS
-1080 STETGTQNIQEPT
+1080 STETGAQNIQEPT

>member
-51 DKLLEKARARSEE
+51 DKLLEKARALSEE
-64 KARNQAETDAYNAW
+64 NARNQAETDAYNAW

-164 EAEAMIQRREEQY
+164 DAEAMIQRREEQY

-325 AAKKGAED
+325 AAKQGAED

-376 SLREKMAETEAANEA
+376 SLREKMAETEAANEV

-725 KVDGEGKNIQSLSD
+725 EIGGKGKNIQSLSD

-749 DDVFRNNLLES
+749 DDVFHNKLLKS

-775 DLKLNHVDKGDTYIS
+775 DLKLNHVNKGAIYIS

-815 TEDLDCLDFVDRDT
+815 TEDLDCLDFVDKNT
-829 GESILDANKIGGYKY
+829 GKSILDANKIGGYKY

-888 GSGTELDTGT
+888 DGGGDKTKTSAGNEGETTTSAGNEGETTTSVGNEGETITPSAVEGETTTPSAVEGETITPSAVEVDNNIVPGSVGN
-898 EGTGEE
+898 EG
-904 GTGTEG
+904 
-910 TGEEGTGT
+910 
-918 EGTGEEGTGTEGTG
+918 
-932 EEGTGTEGTGEE
+932 
-944 GTGTEGT
+944 
-951 GEEGTGTEGT
+951 
-961 GIEGTG
+961 
-967 TEDEFNSG
+967 
-975 IETGINT
+975 ETT
-982 GTEVEPDNAIN
+982 FK

-1080 STETGTQNIQEPT
+1080 STEAGAQNIQEPT
-1093 TPAEVNA
+1093 TPVEVNA

>member
-78 ANMTP
+78 VNMTP

-325 AAKKGAED
+325 AAKQGAED

-504 DPEIVAGKDDP
+504 DPEIVAGKD
-515 EIVAGKDEDGEKTSE
+515 EDGEKTSE

-648 YGHDIE
+648 YGHDIV

-815 TEDLDCLDFVDRDT
+815 TENLDCLDFVDRDT

-888 GSGTELDTGT
+888 GSGTELD
-898 EGTGEE
+898 
-904 GTGTEG
+904 
-910 TGEEGTGT
+910 TGT

>member
-244 KISEINEQTDQKLN
+244 KISEINEQADQKLN
-258 EEMVRRNETFMK
+258 EEMARRNETFMK

-278 ARANEA
+278 ARANEV

-325 AAKKGAED
+325 AAKQGAED

-478 KNTENVAEKD
+478 KDTENVAEKD

-636 KEVLDDLVNTKA
+636 KEVLNDLVNTKA

-662 SGTSSFFDANKHGK
+662 SGTSSFFDADKHGK

-689 KDMKNHEK
+689 KGMEKHEK

-725 KVDGEGKNIQSLSD
+725 EIGGKGKNIQSLSD

-749 DDVFRNNLLES
+749 DDVFHNKLLKS

-775 DLKLNHVDKGDTYIS
+775 DLKLNHVNKGAIYIS

-815 TEDLDCLDFVDRDT
+815 TEDLDCLDFVDKNT
-829 GESILDANKIGGYKY
+829 GKSILDANKIGGYKY

-888 GSGTELDTGT
+888 DGGGDKTKTSAGNEGETTTSVGNEGETITPSAVEGETTTPSAVEGETITPSAVEVDNNIVPGSVGN
-898 EGTGEE
+898 EG
-904 GTGTEG
+904 
-910 TGEEGTGT
+910 
-918 EGTGEEGTGTEGTG
+918 
-932 EEGTGTEGTGEE
+932 
-944 GTGTEGT
+944 
-951 GEEGTGTEGT
+951 
-961 GIEGTG
+961 
-967 TEDEFNSG
+967 
-975 IETGINT
+975 ETT
-982 GTEVEPDNAIN
+982 FK

-1004 EYWDKASVTDY
+1004 EYWDEPSVTDY
-1015 DQSTRGEVVD
+1015 EQSTGGEVVN
-1025 TAKSTKTSV
+1025 TAKSTNTNV

-1039 GSSSNTAQ
+1039 GNSSNTAQ

-1060 AATDAKYDGS
+1060 AVTDAKYDGS
-1070 NTEGWRGNTP
+1070 NTEGWKGNVS
-1080 STETGTQNIQEPT
+1080 STETGAQNIQEPT

>member
-27 NANDVFAQRVQE
+27 NANDVFARRMQE
-39 RVADGTYTQEKA
+39 RVADGTYTQEEA

-132 EEHPEPTVE
+132 EEHPEPMVE

-244 KISEINEQTDQKLN
+244 KISEINEQADQKLN
-258 EEMVRRNETFMK
+258 EEMARRNETFMK

-284 ARAKMAGL
+284 ARAKKARL

-297 NGKTVSEEEF
+297 NGKAVSEEEF
-307 KAVEDEIHATEV
+307 KAVEDEINATEA
-319 NMQEAN
+319 NMQDAN

-333 NYNAVEAATRAAAEK
+333 NYNAVETTTRAAAEK

-391 ARAKMAG
+391 ARAKKAR
-398 LEADARNGKTV
+398 LEADARNGKAV
-409 SEEEFKAVEDEIHA
+409 SEEEFKAVEDEINA
-423 TEDMMSKIQKSLDFY
+423 TEDMMNKIQKSLDFY
-438 KGDQKESGEKLDE
+438 KSDQKESGEKLDK
-451 WVDYKRATDKDQEF
+451 WVDYKRAADKDQEF
-465 IDKLEAAEAEKAG
+465 IDKIEAAEDKKAG
-478 KNTENVAEKD
+478 KGTENVTGKD
-488 GDGDGDED
+488 GDGDGGKDIEIVAGKD

-504 DPEIVAGKDDP
+504 DPEIVAGKD
-515 EIVAGKDEDGEKTSE
+515 KDGEKNPGGD
-530 EEELETA
+530 ELDTA

-570 KAIFVTALSAVIL
+570 TAIFVTALSAVIITGI
-583 NSLGGF
+583 GGF

-623 RRSLNVVDDSAER
+623 RRSLNVVDDNTER
-636 KEVLDDLVNTKA
+636 KEVLGDLVNTKA

-725 KVDGEGKNIQSLSD
+725 EIGGKGKNIQSLSD

-749 DDVFRNNLLES
+749 DDVFHNKLLKS

-775 DLKLNHVDKGDTYIS
+775 DLKLNHVNKGAIYIS

-815 TEDLDCLDFVDRDT
+815 TEDLDCLDFVDKNT
-829 GESILDANKIGGYKY
+829 GKSILDANKIGGYKY

-861 AQKIMAKYKVLGF
+861 AQKIMAKYKILGF

-888 GSGTELDTGT
+888 DGGGDKTKTSAGNEGETTTSVGNEGETTTSVGNEGETITPSAVEGETITPSAVEGETITPSAVEGETITPSAVEGETITPSAVEVDNNIVPGSVGN
-898 EGTGEE
+898 EG
-904 GTGTEG
+904 
-910 TGEEGTGT
+910 
-918 EGTGEEGTGTEGTG
+918 
-932 EEGTGTEGTGEE
+932 
-944 GTGTEGT
+944 
-951 GEEGTGTEGT
+951 
-961 GIEGTG
+961 
-967 TEDEFNSG
+967 
-975 IETGINT
+975 ETT
-982 GTEVEPDNAIN
+982 FK

-1015 DQSTRGEVVD
+1015 EQATRGEVVD
-1025 TAKSTKTSV
+1025 TAKSTNTSV

-1047 DDFLKGGIQSTGN
+1047 DDFLNGGIQSTGN

-1080 STETGTQNIQEPT
+1080 STEAGAQNIQEPT

-1100 INDSA
+1100 VNDSA

-1125 VFNDILNGN
+1125 IFNDILNGN

>member
-27 NANDVFAQRVQE
+27 NANDVFAQRMQE

-51 DKLLEKARARSEE
+51 DKLLEKARALSEE
-64 KARNQAETDAYNAW
+64 NARNQAETDAYNAW

-83 ADFEARENKVEE
+83 TDFEARENKVEE

-164 EAEAMIQRREEQY
+164 DAEAMIQRREEQY

-270 AVEAFNAA
+270 AVEVFNAA

-325 AAKKGAED
+325 AAKQGAED

-725 KVDGEGKNIQSLSD
+725 EIGGKGKNIIQSLSD

-749 DDVFRNNLLES
+749 DDVFHNKLLKS

-775 DLKLNHVDKGDTYIS
+775 DLKLNHVNKGAIYIS

-815 TEDLDCLDFVDRDT
+815 TEDLDCLDFVDKNT
-829 GESILDANKIGGYKY
+829 GKSILDANKIGGYKY
-844 NYLKACN
+844 NYLKTCN

-888 GSGTELDTGT
+888 GSGTELD
-898 EGTGEE
+898 
-904 GTGTEG
+904 TGTEG

>member
-27 NANDVFAQRVQE
+27 NANDVFARRMQE
-39 RVADGTYTQEKA
+39 RVADGTYTQEEA

-244 KISEINEQTDQKLN
+244 KISEINEQADQKLN

-307 KAVEDEIHATEV
+307 KAVEDEIHATEA

-325 AAKKGAED
+325 AAKQGAED

-364 AEEQEYYNVNVS
+364 SEEQEYYNVNVS
-376 SLREKMAETEAANEA
+376 SLREKMAETEAANGA

-423 TEDMMSKIQKSLDFY
+423 TEDMMNKIQKSLDFY
-438 KGDQKESGEKLDE
+438 KSDQKESGEKLDE

-465 IDKLEAAEAEKAG
+465 IDKLEATEAEKAG
-478 KNTENVAEKD
+478 KNTENVAGKD
-488 GDGDGDED
+488 GDEEGGED
-496 IEIVAGKD
+496 I
-504 DPEIVAGKDDP
+504 EIVAGKDDP

-594 EDKSKD
+594 ENKSKD

-662 SGTSSFFDANKHGK
+662 SGTSSFFDADKHGK

-760 IKEGEDGWRDMVSKN
+760 IKEGEDGWRDMMSKN

-815 TEDLDCLDFVDRDT
+815 TENLDCLDFVDRDT

-888 GSGTELDTGT
+888 DGGGDKTKTSAGNEGETTTSVGNEGETITPSAVEGETITPSAVEGETITPSAVEVDNNIVPGSVGN
-898 EGTGEE
+898 EG
-904 GTGTEG
+904 
-910 TGEEGTGT
+910 
-918 EGTGEEGTGTEGTG
+918 
-932 EEGTGTEGTGEE
+932 
-944 GTGTEGT
+944 
-951 GEEGTGTEGT
+951 
-961 GIEGTG
+961 
-967 TEDEFNSG
+967 
-975 IETGINT
+975 ETT
-982 GTEVEPDNAIN
+982 FK